1 MNRDVDDTKN
11 RIGVSGLDDEQRK
24 KLFKDFIDHGG
35 KADAKQKPTSETA
48 RRHPAAE
55 TPVKRSPPSRE
66 KAVTRTRTAPPT
78 APEAKPAVKKKKKG
92 TNIVSAVRINIK
104 GQLLKVWGFGGRRL
118 KESFV
123 TVVNKEIKDAL
134 IDIDLLTGSMLRGNS
149 SVKREIVRASVGQN
163 YFLHECIVRLSDIYD
178 EVEWADFQKLVSRRQ
193 IPKPSQALPVK
204 NLFIKLYSLGQH
216 RHLCR
221 LLGYKAAEIQE
232 KHSKADSETTDRL
245 KRGLGNKIDL
255 ILGDFLKQLHILLCK
270 MEGKYLTLYSQKLD
284 DYLRLTDK
292 DKMGYLTRIEKKRR
306 TEALKAAKESL
317 RKAQE
322 PAGRGQKEEI
332 KIPKHVQRGLSIV
345 EDAVRSYEHVH
356 TGTEA
361 PLLGLEER
369 DKMYRT
375 LVLLESFDSQYS
387 FVLTTSKINYN
398 IDYVEQKKVDI
409 KEDLNH
415 AYILF
420 NEAREEAMD
429 YLEAVREAK
438 NSESDRR
445 LTQYQQSMLKEKI
458 EKKKHNLSRKSR
470 KRVVTVMKRIEEIL
484 STVIND
490 YKGEKILLQNPEE
503 YLRFDPNIDGHK
515 KLDGRR
521 VIEGIIETFLFSATF
536 AFLLNYGD
544 ISGPEMYVEEKT
556 DTPLKQ

>member
-1 MNRDVDDTKN
+1 MSRDVDDTKK

-24 KLFKDFIDHGG
+24 KLFKDFVDHGG
-35 KADAKQKPTSETA
+35 KADAKQKSAKETV
-48 RRHPAAE
+48 RRHPEAE
-55 TPVKRSPPSRE
+55 TAVKRRAPSHE
-66 KAVTRTRTAPPT
+66 KAATRGRTAPPP
-78 APEAKPAVKKKKKG
+78 APAAKHAIKKKKKG
-92 TNIVSAVRINIK
+92 ASIISAMRINIK

-123 TVVNKEIKDAL
+123 TAVKKEIKDAL
-134 IDIDLLTGSMLRGNS
+134 IDIDLITGSMLRGNS
-149 SVKREIVRASVGQN
+149 SVQREIVRASVGEN
-163 YFLHECIVRLSDIYD
+163 CFLHECIVRLNDIYD
-178 EVEWADFQKLVSRRQ
+178 ETEWADFQKLVSRRQ
-193 IPKPSQALPVK
+193 IPKPSQALPVN

-216 RHLCR
+216 RNLCR
-221 LLGYKAAEIQE
+221 LHGYKAIEIQE
-232 KHSKADSETTDRL
+232 KHSKVDSETTDRL
-245 KRGLGNKIDL
+245 KRGLGTKIDL
-255 ILGDFLKQLHILLCK
+255 ILDDFLKQLHILLCR
-270 MEGKYLTLYSQKLD
+270 MEGKYLILYSQKLD
-284 DYLRLTDK
+284 DYLRLTEK
-292 DKMGYLTRIEKKRR
+292 DKMGYITRIEKKRR
-306 TEALKAAKESL
+306 IEALKEAKESL

-322 PAGRGQKEEI
+322 PAGSREREEI

-345 EDAVRSYEHVH
+345 EDAVRSYEHEH

-361 PLLGLEER
+361 PLQGLEER
-369 DKMYRT
+369 EKMYRT
-375 LVLLESFDSQYS
+375 LVLLDIFDSQYS
-387 FVLTTSKINYN
+387 FVLTTSKIIYN

-420 NEAREEAMD
+420 SEAREEAMD
-429 YLEAVREAK
+429 YLETVREVK
-438 NSESDRR
+438 NRGDDQR
-445 LTQYQQSMLKEKI
+445 LTQYQQSSLI
-458 EKKKHNLSRKSR
+458 EKLEKKRHNLSRKSR
-470 KRVVTVMKRIEEIL
+470 KMVLRVMKHIEEIL

-521 VIEGIIETFLFSATF
+521 AIEAIIETFLFTATF

-544 ISGPEMYVEEKT
+544 LSGPDMYVEEKT